1 MIEYSTIAPYLFV
14 DDAPAVEEFM
24 KNKATLTKINNKEFV
39 LDVAS
44 IGTYRLQ
51 SRQQAIAMILSL
63 LDVREGA
70 RMMHHAAHGPV
81 TLADPA
87 LSGVRRG

>member
-24 KNKATLTKINNKEFV
+24 KNKATLTKFSNKDFV

-70 RMMHHAAHGPV
+70 WHAPCMIHHASCNA
-81 TLADPA
+81 AWACDPC
-87 LSGVRRG
+87 